1 MLPCL
6 RRGQRSGK
14 AVRRSGKAFRQSG
27 KAFRQPGMPVL
38 TVFFLLFSILLT
50 SAAGVLPVRAA
61 SGSQTTLTLKQIFS
75 KDMHGYHTQGFTVTD
90 KYMLLSLWK
99 NDDTNTRIYV
109 YDRSTLKAVK
119 GLAAN
124 PITSYNFKHCNDMSY
139 NGGTHEIYI
148 PEGSSN
154 IVDVLNADT
163 LKLKEK
169 IQMDRKYTAFA
180 YNRTEDDYICLSNV
194 KKDHDNR
201 YAVAFTY
208 ASDRKTMLDWFP
220 APSTLTSQALTIHN
234 GLIYLLEYEAGKQ
247 TIYQR
252 TYDASKAG
260 TNLIY
265 VYDKTGKLRKTYF
278 IGKGYGEGEGIA
290 FRDNELLVS
299 FASPGGK
306 KAIVCSAGDI
316 LETAV
321 HGGINVLPQS
331 ASSGTGAV
339 YQLINRNDSSVEV
352 SGTESRS
359 GEIIYQ
365 ITTGSGGW
373 SSSDKWLPYGTY
385 ELKEISPPDYAKDA
399 ELTDT
404 YFNITEDGE
413 IIDIPV

>member
-234 GLIYLLEYEAGKQ
+234 GLIYLLEYEAGK
-247 TIYQR
+247 T
-252 TYDASKAG
+252 D
-260 TNLIY
+260 
-265 VYDKTGKLRKTYF
+265 D
-278 IGKGYGEGEGIA
+278 
-290 FRDNELLVS
+290 
-299 FASPGGK
+299 
-306 KAIVCSAGDI
+306 
-316 LETAV
+316 
-321 HGGINVLPQS
+321 LP
-331 ASSGTGAV
+331 
-339 YQLINRNDSSVEV
+339 
-352 SGTESRS
+352 
-359 GEIIYQ
+359 
-365 ITTGSGGW
+365 
-373 SSSDKWLPYGTY
+373 
-385 ELKEISPPDYAKDA
+385 
-399 ELTDT
+399 
-404 YFNITEDGE
+404 EDL
-413 IIDIPV
+413 